1 MPPCLILL
9 TQNPLCRVPSHSSP
23 LTQEPRLR
31 YSRLGAFPSPS
42 GAHYSESASARLP
55 PPRVRCETV
64 NQFYFSLKGF
74 LLNIHEVY
82 HSIYVLSI
90 PFLYFFVKKSK
101 LIAINLP
108 VFEQKHQNHRTAC
121 DFGSRKCPPYS
132 VKCKQPRKQKQCSG
146 LEYKRSQN

>member
-1 MPPCLILL
+1 MILL

-101 LIAINLP
+101 LIAVNLP
-108 VFEQKHQNHRTAC
+108 VFESPHCLRFRQSEVPTILRQVQTAAEAEAVL
-121 DFGSRKCPPYS
+121 R
-132 VKCKQPRKQKQCSG
+132 PRIQAFAKLK
-146 LEYKRSQN
+146 